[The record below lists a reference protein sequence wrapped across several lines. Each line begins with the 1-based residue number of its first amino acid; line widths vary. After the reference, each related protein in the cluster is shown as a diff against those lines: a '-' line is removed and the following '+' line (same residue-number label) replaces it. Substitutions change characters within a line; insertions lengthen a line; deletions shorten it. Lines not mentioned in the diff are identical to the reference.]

1 MFFIYYTNELDKC
14 YNKNWIIIRFL
25 FFLSIY
31 IKNIIMG
38 RPKLQEKDKKTKLGI
53 TINRE
58 LDELMDIETSNKSK
72 FIENLIEQYFN
83 KKNYGK

>member
-1 MFFIYYTNELDKC
+1 
-14 YNKNWIIIRFL
+14 
-25 FFLSIY
+25 
-31 IKNIIMG
+31 MG
-38 RPKLQEKDKKTKLGI
+38 RPKLQEKDKKAKLGI
-53 TINRE
+53 TIDRE

>member
-1 MFFIYYTNELDKC
+1 MFSYTENLLKC

-25 FFLSIY
+25 LFLSIY
-31 IKNIIMG
+31 VKNIIMG
-38 RPKLQEKDKKTKLGI
+38 RPKLQEKDKKAKLGI